1 MAGSRNTWL
10 RSKLSDQALITA
22 EAKLEES
29 LVRLVGDWIGA
40 SRAVGYHRLRMVF
53 VDVVYNDVVKVHI
66 LSRFLYLISEK
77 KQSLTILH
85 LTLLK
90 KLITQKDLYMIVWTL
105 KCLFDM

>member
-10 RSKLSDQALITA
+10 RSKLSDQALITT

-29 LVRLVGDWIGA
+29 LVRHVGDWIGA

-77 KQSLTILH
+77 KTIIDYIAFDFVEKINNTERFVH
-85 LTLLK
+85 DCMDIEM
-90 KLITQKDLYMIVWTL
+90 LI
-105 KCLFDM
+105 

>member
-10 RSKLSDQALITA
+10 RSKLSDQALITT

-77 KQSLTILH
+77 KTIIDYIAFDFVEKINNTERFVH
-85 LTLLK
+85 DCMDIEM
-90 KLITQKDLYMIVWTL
+90 LI
-105 KCLFDM
+105 

>member
-10 RSKLSDQALITA
+10 RSKLSDQALITT

-77 KQSLTILH
+77 KTIIDYIAFDFVEKISNTERFVH
-85 LTLLK
+85 DCMDIEM
-90 KLITQKDLYMIVWTL
+90 LI
-105 KCLFDM
+105 